1 MATTASTT
9 IAGVSVLTGDERS
22 SHLFDLALSADGIE
36 IRRADQPPRRMSWTR
51 VSAWD
56 VERRRDD
63 VVLTLRGDG
72 ATTPLR
78 ITGWSADDL
87 EALVRSLT
95 SRTTAAPEAV
105 AGAPG
110 RDDDPVAE
118 SAAPAA
124 SRQERRRHA
133 RRRRV
138 GGKAVLTVVLLLAL
152 ATAVTLVLLQSAG
165 VIDWGFLG
173 PTA

>member
-22 SHLFDLALSADGIE
+22 SQLFDLALSADGIE

-56 VERRRDD
+56 VEQRRDD

-78 ITGWSADDL
+78 ITGWSAEEL
-87 EALVRSLT
+87 EALLRSLT

-105 AGAPG
+105 AAPG

-124 SRQERRRHA
+124 SRQERRRRV

-138 GGKAVLTVVLLLAL
+138 GGKAVLTVVLLLVL

-173 PTA
+173 RTA